1 MCILYLC
8 AGDMVK
14 DQASADKDTTVAQR
28 LALAGGGA
36 AKGVGDVV
44 DNEVVADALKVGGRY
59 L

>member
-1 MCILYLC
+1 
-8 AGDMVK
+8 MVK

-59 L
+59 F